1 MCVVFV
7 AWLQKKGNIQMVTLV
22 FYLSTEFSGASEKE
36 AQFFLSNSRHGQR
49 SFLFYS
55 RFLLMKEE
63 EEEKDKIK
71 VRFSKSIPNPLE
83 KSYND

>member
-1 MCVVFV
+1 MH
-7 AWLQKKGNIQMVTLV
+7 LKKR
-22 FYLSTEFSGASEKE
+22 LS
-36 AQFFLSNSRHGQR
+36 FFLSNSRHGQR